1 MPQKLDVLVVDDSR
15 TSRQMLVQLVNSAP
29 DMFVVG
35 EASDGAEAVKVAA
48 KLRPKVILMDIVMPQ
63 MDGLQA
69 TREIMSTQPTPIVL
83 ITASLEEQETDIAF
97 QAIRAGALTVLQK
110 PRGSLTGE
118 FTAQANSLL
127 GTLRTMAGVHVI
139 RHWTRSQPAGSAAAH
154 PLPRVTGTLAAPAEI
169 VAIASSTGG
178 PAALSEIIKNLPHTF
193 PLPIVIVQHIASDF
207 VSSLAG
213 WLRGVTPL
221 NVEIAVP
228 GQHPHPG
235 TVYIAPSGGH
245 LKMNR
250 LHAFELDPVQG
261 ATLHMPSGDSLLGS
275 VAASYGARAIGVVL
289 TGMGDDGA
297 RGLRAMHDA
306 GAFTIAQDED
316 TCVVYGMPQEAVKHG
331 GVKQVLPLP
340 EIAPILVK
348 LSQTGGK

>member
-29 DMFVVG
+29 DMHVIG
-35 EASDGAEAVKVAA
+35 EASDGAEAVQVTAR
-48 KLRPKVILMDIVMPQ
+48 LRPKVILMDIVMPQ

-69 TREIMSTQPTPIVL
+69 TREIMSSQPTPIVL

-110 PRGSLTGE
+110 PRGSLKGE
-118 FTAQANSLL
+118 YSAQANGLL

-139 RHWTRSQPAGSAAAH
+139 RHWTRPH
-154 PLPRVTGTLAAPAEI
+154 PTTAPDHAPQAKVSGNLTVAAEI

-178 PAALSEIIKNLPHTF
+178 PAALSEIIKNLPHNF

-207 VSSLAG
+207 VSSLTG
-213 WLRGVTPL
+213 WLRGVTSL
-221 NVEIAVP
+221 KVEIAVP
-228 GQHPHPG
+228 GRRPEAG

-245 LKMNR
+245 LKLNR
-250 LHAFELDPVQG
+250 MHAFELDPVQG

-297 RGLRAMHDA
+297 RGMRAMHDA
-306 GAFTIAQDED
+306 GAFTIAQDEES
-316 TCVVYGMPQEAVKHG
+316 CVVYGMPQEAVKHG
-331 GVKQVLPLP
+331 GVKQVLPLT
-340 EIAPILVK
+340 EIAPFLVK
-348 LSQTGGK
+348 LSQTGGR